1 MTTPRYSFVIPAHN
15 EGAGIVGCI
24 RSAQRF
30 APTDGAHEI
39 IVVNNRST
47 DDTSAQAA
55 SAGARVID
63 SRATTI
69 AAVRNEGV
77 AAASGEVLIFL
88 DADCHLTE
96 EWQRYVPEA
105 LDAVRAGHCVC
116 AGAQVYPPREPRSLL
131 WEHWFLPFA
140 LQPDASHI
148 GSAHLICTRAGFD
161 AIRGFDAALETG
173 EDYDFC
179 ARMLA
184 AGGRLINDARLR
196 VEHHGFPRTLREFVR
211 RERWHGRGDAV
222 SLERVLR
229 SKVALMSIAFVGG
242 LAAAVVLAFV
252 WPLAA
257 GLMLACAL
265 ALPLVAATA
274 KFRHAGLVTWATS
287 AGIFVPYFWGRF
299 LAVVDGMRGHR

>member
-1 MTTPRYSFVIPAHN
+1 MSATRYSFVIPAHN

-24 RSAQRF
+24 RSVQRF

-39 IVVNNRST
+39 IVVNNRSS
-47 DDTSAQAA
+47 DDTGPQAA
-55 SAGARVID
+55 AAGARVLT
-63 SRATTI
+63 SAATTI

-77 AAASGEVLIFL
+77 AAAEGELLVFL

-105 LDAVRAGHCVC
+105 LAAVRAGRCVC

-131 WEHWFLPFA
+131 WDHWFLPFA
-140 LQPDASHI
+140 LKPDASHI
-148 GSAHLICTRAGFD
+148 GSAHLICTRQGF
-161 AIRGFDAALETG
+161 ATIGGFNALLETG

-184 AGGRLINDARLR
+184 AGGRLINDPRLR

-222 SLERVLR
+222 SWRSVLQ
-229 SKVALMSIAFVGG
+229 SKVALMSVAFVGG
-242 LAAAVVLAFV
+242 LAAALVLAFV
-252 WPLAA
+252 WP
-257 GLMLACAL
+257 
-265 ALPLVAATA
+265 PAATA
-274 KFRHAGLVTWATS
+274 LLVASLSLPFIAATSKFRHAGLVTWATA

-299 LAVVDGMRGHR
+299 LALLDGPKPRA